1 MNSARMHFYS
11 HVVGANADGFA
22 KTGQSDAP
30 NRTAA
35 QSSAAFNMV
44 SYPVRHHT
52 HKTWVYLWW
61 RWAMLP
67 CLGVATLLL
76 SPALQAQTTSI
87 ASVKAGLIYRFVQ
100 FTQWPR
106 PSTVDNQ
113 PMLYCVV
120 GDAQVFDALGL
131 LFSDANRQQGIA
143 RRWVTTP
150 DQLRDCHVVYFSS
163 PATTSALSSQHPSVT
178 TQNPSVTTQNPSV
191 TTQSASST
199 AKEHGVK
206 ATAIWRPYLQQSHAI
221 TIGDG
226 AEWFRQGTLFGIIT
240 EPNRLSFRVNL
251 TKAREQGFH
260 LSAQML
266 KLAKEIH

>member
-1 MNSARMHFYS
+1 
-11 HVVGANADGFA
+11 
-22 KTGQSDAP
+22 
-30 NRTAA
+30 
-35 QSSAAFNMV
+35 
-44 SYPVRHHT
+44 
-52 HKTWVYLWW
+52 
-61 RWAMLP
+61 MLP
-67 CLGVATLLL
+67 YLGLATLLW
-76 SPALQAQTTSI
+76 SSALHAQTTSI

-106 PSTVDNQ
+106 PSTVENQ

-120 GDAQVFDALGL
+120 GDTQVFDALGV
-131 LFSDANRQQGIA
+131 LFSDANRQQRIV

-150 DQLRDCHVVYFSS
+150 DQLHGCHVVYLAS
-163 PATTSALSSQHPSVT
+163 PATTSALSSQH
-178 TQNPSVTTQNPSV
+178 PSVTTQNPSV

-206 ATAIWRPYLQQSHAI
+206 ATAIWRPYLQQSQAI